1 MFHCVEVASILSCR
15 DDSDA
20 VLLGEAQAWELGIV
34 GAEHEPKAG
43 ERRHPLTPQPLQPPG
58 LRVVSY
64 NILADQY
71 VGTEYAQEV
80 LFSYCPQE

>member
-1 MFHCVEVASILSCR
+1 MSLAFRQGTAGP
-15 DDSDA
+15 
-20 VLLGEAQAWELGIV
+20 LLGDPQAWELGIV

-43 ERRHPLTPQPLQPPG
+43 EGRHALTREPLPAPN
-58 LRVVSY
+58 LRVLTY

-71 VGTEYAQEV
+71 VGTDYAQEV